1 MHSDGISQHDGEV
14 KGLAIPKKHKL
25 LKHAQQVPPTLSLV
39 HKEHRN
45 RMMLNHWNVHKKG
58 AGIYGIGA
66 DLKQLS
72 VAICAELAPHGQT
85 REDQLQANQNL
96 LKKAGGLLAPIS
108 GDEQYLS
115 LGCSHTVAFC
125 KLLEHGVVGLQ
136 LGNPSWPIRGQLST
150 DGN

>member
-1 MHSDGISQHDGEV
+1 MSCSQAGATIYGVPPSVHSDGISQHDGEV

-45 RMMLNHWNVHKKG
+45 RLMPNHWNVHKKG

-72 VAICAELAPHGQT
+72 VAIGAELAPDAGQ
-85 REDQLQANQNL
+85 QLHAQQ
-96 LKKAGGLLAPIS
+96 GWWP
-108 GDEQYLS
+108 LS
-115 LGCSHTVAFC
+115 PH
-125 KLLEHGVVGLQ
+125 H
-136 LGNPSWPIRGQLST
+136 W
-150 DGN
+150 